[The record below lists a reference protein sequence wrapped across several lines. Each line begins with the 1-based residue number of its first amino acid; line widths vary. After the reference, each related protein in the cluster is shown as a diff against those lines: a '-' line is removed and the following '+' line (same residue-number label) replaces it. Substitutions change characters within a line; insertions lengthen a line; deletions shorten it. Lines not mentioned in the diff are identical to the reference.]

1 MFTTKLI
8 CVFVFAYAKRWFS
21 HDTAQ
26 MLLLHQQD
34 EKKSFREK
42 LQAAQEIC
50 LQVQEG
56 LDVVASLG
64 EKVKKYVP

>member
-1 MFTTKLI
+1 MTQDDLWTS
-8 CVFVFAYAKRWFS
+8 VTFACPLYPIF
-21 HDTAQ
+21 
-26 MLLLHQQD
+26 LLSILQE
-34 EKKSFREK
+34 EKKSFKER

-64 EKVKKYVP
+64 ERVKK

>member
-1 MFTTKLI
+1 MAVTAFMFYWLI
-8 CVFVFAYAKRWFS
+8 F
-21 HDTAQ
+21 
-26 MLLLHQQD
+26 QD

-56 LDVVASLG
+56 LDVVAAIG
-64 EKVKKYVP
+64 ERVKK